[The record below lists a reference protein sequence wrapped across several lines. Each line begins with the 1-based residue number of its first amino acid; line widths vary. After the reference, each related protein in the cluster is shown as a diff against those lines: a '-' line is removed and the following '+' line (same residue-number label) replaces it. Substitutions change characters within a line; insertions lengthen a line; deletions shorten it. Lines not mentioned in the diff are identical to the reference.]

1 MKTISKTQQNK
12 FGEHKFEEKIMS
24 SLSTDAKTSDIKT
37 GLDSMRMDH
46 IMISVPNYQETI
58 QWYQDKLNA
67 TIEKEWTVDELPDL
81 QLAYLDVSGFR
92 IEVVGTTQPREG
104 MPNFSNFGEAL
115 RTTGIGHF
123 CFRVDSVDAA
133 ITELNQRGVPTFI
146 EAADYPNV
154 GVRVGFV
161 KDNNGNV
168 IEFSGP
174 LKFTKS

>member
-1 MKTISKTQQNK
+1 
-12 FGEHKFEEKIMS
+12 MS
-24 SLSTDAKTSDIKT
+24 CDAETKT
-37 GLDSMRMDH
+37 GLNSMQIDH
-46 IMISVPNYQETI
+46 VMISVSNYKETL

-92 IEVVGTTQPREG
+92 IEVVGTTKARSG
-104 MPNFSNFGEAL
+104 MPYFKDFGEAL

-123 CFRVDSVDAA
+123 CFRVDSVDDA
-133 ITELNQRGVPTFI
+133 ISELNHKGVPTFV
-146 EAADYPNV
+146 EAADYPNI

-168 IEFSGP
+168 IEFSGAMNSA
-174 LKFTKS
+174 K

>member
-1 MKTISKTQQNK
+1 MPNFNTES
-12 FGEHKFEEKIMS
+12 
-24 SLSTDAKTSDIKT
+24 KT
-37 GLDSMRMDH
+37 GLNLMRIDH
-46 IMISVPNYQETI
+46 VMISVPNYQETL

-81 QLAYLDVSGFR
+81 QLAYLDVNGFR
-92 IEVVGTTQPREG
+92 IEVVGTPEARVG
-104 MPNFSNFGEAL
+104 MPDFKDFGEAL

-123 CFRVDSVDAA
+123 CFRVDSVDDV
-133 ITELNQRGVPTFI
+133 ISELNKRGVPTFV

-168 IEFSGP
+168 IEFSGAMNSA
-174 LKFTKS
+174 KR

>member
-1 MKTISKTQQNK
+1 
-12 FGEHKFEEKIMS
+12 MS
-24 SLSTDAKTSDIKT
+24 NFNTESKT
-37 GLDSMRMDH
+37 GLNSMRIDH
-46 IMISVPNYQETI
+46 VMISVTNYQETL

-81 QLAYLDVSGFR
+81 QLAYLDVNGFQ
-92 IEVVGTTQPREG
+92 IEVVGTTQVRLG
-104 MPNFSNFGEAL
+104 MPDFKNFGEAL

-123 CFRVDSVDAA
+123 CFRVDSVDDA
-133 ITELNQRGVPTFI
+133 ISELNKKGVPTFV

-168 IEFSGP
+168 IEFSGAMNS
-174 LKFTKS
+174 TQ